1 VKGGGDDGGGAEHER
16 HVRAAAIRR
25 IKKKSEFK
33 AHVFA
38 YIVVN
43 GFLVGLWGRDGSW
56 HFWPIFP
63 ILGWGIGV
71 AFNAWDVYWRAV
83 PTEQQIL
90 REMDRL
96 RDPSVRGAGV
106 MRDGDQALTHGEDHR
121 VSRSVGDVPA

>member
-1 VKGGGDDGGGAEHER
+1 MMAVEQSTVDTL
-16 HVRAAAIRR
+16 RAAAIRR

-33 AHVFA
+33 AHLFA
-38 YIVVN
+38 YVVVN
-43 GFLVGLWGRDGSW
+43 GFLVALWAVTGAGY
-56 HFWPIFP
+56 FWPIFP

-71 AFNAWDVYWRAV
+71 AFNAWDVYWRSV

-106 MRDGDQALTHGEDHR
+106 MRDEDDDAPR
-121 VSRSVGDVPA
+121 